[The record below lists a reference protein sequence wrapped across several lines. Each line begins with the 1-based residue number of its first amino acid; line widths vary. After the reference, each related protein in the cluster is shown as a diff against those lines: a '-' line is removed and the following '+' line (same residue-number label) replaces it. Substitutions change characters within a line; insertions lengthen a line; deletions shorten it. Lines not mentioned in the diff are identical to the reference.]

1 MKFHLFLVLAG
12 VLFVSCEFAK
22 SILTPPIDPVTE
34 EVTGDSPAV
43 ELFKKVTP
51 LIPKEEG
58 KVSWTEMA
66 LAGLMTAQNA
76 YLAKQKLAQRKAI
89 KALVS
94 GTGNFSNPE
103 PPPPA
108 A

>member
-1 MKFHLFLVLAG
+1 MKFHLFIALAG
-12 VLFVSCEFAK
+12 ALFVGCEFAK
-22 SILTPPIDPVTE
+22 SLLTPPTDPVTE

-43 ELFKKVTP
+43 AIFRKVTP

-76 YLAKQKLAQRKAI
+76 YLAKQKLSQRKAR
-89 KALVS
+89 L
-94 GTGNFSNPE
+94 T
-103 PPPPA
+103 PPA
-108 A
+108 